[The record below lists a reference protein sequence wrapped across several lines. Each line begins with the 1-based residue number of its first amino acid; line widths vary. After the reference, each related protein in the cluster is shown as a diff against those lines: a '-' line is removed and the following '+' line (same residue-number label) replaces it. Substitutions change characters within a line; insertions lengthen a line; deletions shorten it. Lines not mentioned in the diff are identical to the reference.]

1 MYHIFQNMNKKICS
15 SFAKDPTISTL
26 NFTLL
31 TVYLCHY
38 EFEDSINNGYI
49 DDVNGSRCF
58 KRCKK
63 YLHQQCQWVT
73 RFMGLDT
80 ISTKFYSFILYFV
93 VFKE

>member
-1 MYHIFQNMNKKICS
+1 MYHIFENMNKKICS

-63 YLHQQCQWVT
+63 IFFYEFKDSTNNIYIDNVNGLQGLWV
-73 RFMGLDT
+73 
-80 ISTKFYSFILYFV
+80 
-93 VFKE
+93 